1 MLIVR
6 WGSPQQKQIW
16 NTKMLL
22 KPDYNLKNIY
32 EINFEELKQKG
43 IKCIMFD
50 LDSTVMVSKSA
61 DFLPETVEWFNS
73 FLKDFE
79 VAIISNNKSEE
90 YIANASKIAPC
101 RVIGKA
107 NKPNPKIMGEYLKSV
122 GVEPKNAVMVGDRP
136 LTDILAGKLL
146 GCKTILV
153 GSINPKENLPTK
165 FVRALERSTIRR

>member
-1 MLIVR
+1 
-6 WGSPQQKQIW
+6 
-16 NTKMLL
+16 MLL

-32 EINFEELKQKG
+32 EINFDELKQKG

-61 DFLPETVEWFNS
+61 NFLPETVEWFNS

-90 YIANASKIAPC
+90 YIENASKLAPC

-107 NKPNPKIMGEYLKSV
+107 NKPNPKVMSEYLNSI
-122 GVEPKNAVMVGDRP
+122 EILPKEAVMVGDRP

-153 GSINPKENLPTK
+153 GSINPSENLPTK

>member
-1 MLIVR
+1 
-6 WGSPQQKQIW
+6 
-16 NTKMLL
+16 MLL
-22 KPDYNLKNIY
+22 RPDYNLKNVY
-32 EINFEELKQKG
+32 EIDFEELKNQG

-61 DFLPETVEWFNS
+61 DFLPETVEWFNT
-73 FLKDFE
+73 FIKDFE

-90 YIANASKIAPC
+90 YIDNASKLAPC

-107 NKPNPKIMGEYLKSV
+107 NKPNPQIMRSYLESIEIKPH
-122 GVEPKNAVMVGDRP
+122 EAVMVGDRP

-165 FVRALERSTIRR
+165 IVRALERSTIR